1 MKFFSTVARF
11 VLVGSLASLAACGSK
26 QAPTYGGSVAP
37 KADNRCLLSPSSCRK
52 APPRYERGE
61 RAYAEQA
68 AADLNRQQ
76 AARLKAAGWF
86 R

>member
-1 MKFFSTVARF
+1 MKFISTVTKLA
-11 VLVGSLASLAACGSK
+11 LVGTLASLAACGGTK
-26 QAPTYGGSVAP
+26 VPTYGGVAP
-37 KADNRCLLSPSSCRK
+37 KADNRCISSPGSCRN

-76 AARLKAAGWF
+76 AARLRAAGWF